1 MSASFIT
8 LSISVHVSLLAKALD
23 ECYYQAEI
31 VLGMNESVNLLNL
44 PLPHAFFL
52 SLSLLSRLSV

>member
-1 MSASFIT
+1 MSLSFIT
-8 LSISVHVSLLAKALD
+8 LYISVPVSLLVKALD

-44 PLPHAFFL
+44 PLPRAFFL
-52 SLSLLSRLSV
+52 SFSL